1 VTVAIGKNGRMTPD
15 EAHTRA
21 RLLAAYDAQLRTDG
35 ETPNAIT
42 VTRLGPL
49 RLVTFPG
56 GRGFITYRDLGE
68 ANAEA
73 VQRLVPEALSYF
85 QSTTGIERVEWKTR
99 AHDHAPGLHDALLA
113 NGFIPDEPES
123 IMIGEALALA
133 GDVPLPD
140 GVTVRR
146 VTQESDVRAMCA
158 MQDEVFGDPVSV
170 DEANALV
177 QRLSLADGL
186 ELWVGEAEGQ
196 IVTAGRLEPVDRSD
210 FAGIWGGAT
219 RADWRGRG
227 IYRAVTAARARSAI
241 ARGKTLIHS
250 DSTAYSRPIL
260 ERSGFIAVSTTTPYH
275 WRR

>member
-1 VTVAIGKNGRMTPD
+1 MADD
-15 EAHTRA
+15 EANTRA
-21 RLLAAYDAQLRTDG
+21 RLLAAYDAQLRTDA
-35 ETPNAIT
+35 ETPGAID
-42 VTRLGPL
+42 VTLLGPL
-49 RLVTFPG
+49 RLVTFAG

-68 ANAEA
+68 ANADA
-73 VQRLVPEALSYF
+73 VRRLVPEALSHF
-85 QSTTGIERVEWKTR
+85 QSTPDIERVEWKTR

-113 NGFIPDEPES
+113 NGFFPDEPES
-123 IMIGEALALA
+123 IMIGEAVALA
-133 GDVPLPD
+133 IDVPLPF
-140 GVTVRR
+140 GVTVRQ
-146 VTQESDVRAMCA
+146 VTEEPDVRAMSA

-170 DEANALV
+170 DEANALLL
-177 QRLSLADGL
+177 RLSLGDDL

-196 IVTAGRLEPVDRSD
+196 IVTAGRLEPVASSD

-219 RADWRGRG
+219 RAKWRGRG

-275 WRR
+275 WKR